1 MQAKRDRGVTLI
13 ELMIVVVIIGV
24 LASIAYPS
32 YQKYSMQSR
41 RSDAQ
46 IALMRIASMQEKFY
60 SDCGYYAATLV
71 GTRACGTAAGNA
83 NTVLGYAASGTA
95 LSPNNDYSLSLAAGP
110 ITAITCSS
118 SSNFTC
124 GYTATADPN
133 GTGVTGRQRNNGSL
147 RIDSMGTKQWDKANN
162 SSFGAKW
169 TDK

>member
-1 MQAKRDRGVTLI
+1 VTLI
-13 ELMIVVVIIGV
+13 ELMVVVVIIGV

-32 YQKYSMQSR
+32 YKKYTTQSR

-46 IALMRIASMQEKFY
+46 IALMRIASMQEKFS
-60 SDCGYYAATLV
+60 SDCGYYARTLA
-71 GTRACGTAAGNA
+71 GTRSCGTSAGNA
-83 NTVLGYAASGTA
+83 DTVLGYTA
-95 LSPNNDYSLSLAAGP
+95 LSPNSDYALSLAAGP

-124 GYTATADPN
+124 GYTATGDPN
-133 GTGVTGRQRNNGSL
+133 GAGTTGRQSNDGSF

-162 SSFGAKW
+162 GSYGAKW

>member
-1 MQAKRDRGVTLI
+1 MRVKHYRGVTLI

-46 IALMRIASMQEKFY
+46 IALMRVAAMQEKFY
-60 SDCGYYAATLV
+60 SDCGYYAKTLV
-71 GTRACGTAAGNA
+71 GARNCGTAVGN
-83 NTVLGYAASGTA
+83 NDTVLGYLPNGTA
-95 LSPNNDYSLSLAAGP
+95 LSPNNDYALSLAAGP

-118 SSNFTC
+118 SSNYTC

-133 GTGVTGRQRNNGSL
+133 GAGTTGRQLNNGAL
-147 RIDSMGTKQWDKANN
+147 RIDSTGKKDWDKANN
-162 SSFGAKW
+162 SSYGAKW